1 MTGQRR
7 LLPLCVWLLLMA
19 ALCSGAEGKR
29 GGLFKGRGKG
39 DEDDDKAPP
48 AQNKG
53 LSKKGLKWAG
63 AGAAAAGMLGGTG
76 TGLGMKIFGKIKHR
90 SGSHHSHKKSSSEQS
105 HRLNHNER
113 SPNQSVW
120 RAFAKSAAA
129 APTTNVFF
137 TLGHA
142 VFFLIA
148 AWIGDI

>member
-7 LLPLCVWLLLMA
+7 LLSLCVWLLLMA

-39 DEDDDKAPP
+39 DDDDDKAPP
-48 AQNKG
+48 AQNRG

-76 TGLGMKIFGKIKHR
+76 TGLGMKLFGKIKHR
-90 SGSHHSHKKSSSEQS
+90 SGSHQSHKKASSGQD
-105 HRLNHNER
+105 HRLKHNER
-113 SPNQSVW
+113 SPNQ
-120 RAFAKSAAA
+120 FAKSAAA